1 MMRTSRSLRPAIVV
15 AAALLAFL
23 AASAA
28 AQAHIQVSPTVVA
41 PGDSVQFTFLVP
53 GETGQPTTRVEISIP
68 PDVLPFA
75 YGDTP
80 GWDRRVVEA
89 ANGGVEKVVW
99 TGNAPADG
107 FAEFSFL
114 AGVPEQPGTLE
125 WKAIQEYADGEV
137 VRWIGAPDS
146 EEPAPVTQVDPN
158 APRQNA
164 GGEGEGEAPSGG
176 GTGETATTETPT
188 ETTAETPSAT
198 PASSSDD
205 EGSDQFA
212 RVLAIAALALGAVA
226 LALGFRARRS

>member
-146 EEPAPVTQVDPN
+146 EEPAPVTQIDPN

-164 GGEGEGEAPSGG
+164 GGEGEAPSGG

-188 ETTAETPSAT
+188 GTTAETPSAA